1 MAMAGSND
9 RLTQATRYGVLA
21 AFAIFC
27 LFPFLWMVDTAFKP
41 IDEVLSTAPS
51 FFIRHP
57 TLQNFATVILH
68 SPFLIYLRNSIIVSV
83 FSTLLT
89 MIASIFC
96 AYTLSRWPRQKPAQV
111 VTGALL
117 ASQMIPGVLLLVPLY
132 MTMRDLGLLSSYLS
146 LILVYCT
153 FMVPLAVLMLRGFFD
168 AVPVELEEAAELDGC
183 SRPGFLLRILLPLS
197 IPGLL
202 ATGLFG
208 FVTAWN
214 EFMFGYVL
222 INDDAHRTL
231 TPGIMLFRGN
241 HETDWGSLMAA
252 SVLTVLPVAIS
263 FLYLQRFLSTG
274 LSAGSV
280 KG

>member
-1 MAMAGSND
+1 MAMAGSD
-9 RLTQATRYGVLA
+9 DALSRSLRYTVLV
-21 AFAIFC
+21 AFSGFC
-27 LFPFLWMVDTAFKP
+27 LFPFLWMLDTAFKP

-51 FFIRHP
+51 FFIRDP
-57 TLQNFATVILH
+57 TLQNFSTVILH
-68 SPFLIYLRNSIIVSV
+68 SPFLIYLRNSIIISS
-83 FSTLLT
+83 FSTILT
-89 MIASIFC
+89 IVSSTFC
-96 AYTLSRWPRQKPAQV
+96 AYTLSRWPRHKPV
-111 VTGALL
+111 HVMTGALL

-132 MTMRDLGLLSSYLS
+132 MTMRDLGLLSTYTS

-168 AVPVELEEAAELDGC
+168 AVPIELEEAAQLDGC
-183 SRPGFLLRILLPLS
+183 SRVNFLLRVLLPLS
-197 IPGLL
+197 LPGVL

-252 SVLTVLPVAIS
+252 SVLTVLPVAVS

>member
-1 MAMAGSND
+1 MAMAGSD
-9 RLTQATRYGVLA
+9 DTLSRLMRYTVLV
-21 AFAIFC
+21 AFSVFC

-51 FFIRHP
+51 FIIRHP
-57 TLQNFATVILH
+57 TLQNFSTVILH
-68 SPFLIYLRNSIIVSV
+68 SPFLIYLRNSIIVSG

-89 MIASIFC
+89 MVSSVFC

-111 VTGALL
+111 MTGALL

-132 MTMRDLGLLSSYLS
+132 MTMRNLGLLSTYTS

-153 FMVPLAVLMLRGFFD
+153 FMIPLAVLMLRGFFD
-168 AVPVELEEAAELDGC
+168 AVPVEEAAELDGC
-183 SRPGFLLRILLPLS
+183 SRPGFLIRILLPLS
-197 IPGLL
+197 IPGVL
-202 ATGLFG
+202 ATSLFG

-252 SVLTVLPVAIS
+252 SVLTVLPVAVS

>member
-1 MAMAGSND
+1 MAMVGAQD
-9 RLTQATRYGVLA
+9 PFIRAARYGVLA
-21 AFAIFC
+21 AFSAFC

-41 IDEVLSTAPS
+41 IDEVLSSAPS
-51 FFIRHP
+51 FIIRHP
-57 TLQNFATVILH
+57 TLFNFETVLLH
-68 SPFLIYLRNSIIVSV
+68 SPFLVYLRNSCIVSG

-89 MIASIFC
+89 MVSSTFC
-96 AYTLSRWPRQKPAQV
+96 AYVLSRWSRQRPVRVLA
-111 VTGALL
+111 GALL

-132 MTMRDLGLLSSYLS
+132 MTMRDLGLLSTYFS
-146 LILVYCT
+146 LIIVYCT
-153 FMVPLAVLMLRGFFD
+153 FMVPLAVFMLRGFFD
-168 AVPVELEEAAELDGC
+168 GVPLELEEAAELDGC
-183 SRPGFLLRILLPLS
+183 SRSAFLIRVLLPLS
-197 IPGLL
+197 VPGLL

-231 TPGIMLFRGN
+231 TPGIMLFRGA

-252 SVLTVLPVAIS
+252 SVLTILPVGIS
-263 FLYLQRFLSTG
+263 FLYLQRFLSGG
-274 LSAGSV
+274 LAIGAV

>member
-1 MAMAGSND
+1 MAMAGSD
-9 RLTQATRYGVLA
+9 DTLSRSLRYGVLV
-21 AFAIFC
+21 AFSVFC

-41 IDEVLSTAPS
+41 IDEVLSTTPS
-51 FFIRHP
+51 FFIVHP
-57 TLQNFATVILH
+57 TLENFETVILH

-89 MIASIFC
+89 MVSSTFC
-96 AYTLSRWPRQKPAQV
+96 AYTLSRWPRQSPARV
-111 VTGALL
+111 MTGALL

-132 MTMRDLGLLSSYLS
+132 MTMRNLGLLSSYTS

-153 FMVPLAVLMLRGFFD
+153 FMIPLAVLMLRGFFD

-197 IPGLL
+197 IPGVV
-202 ATGLFG
+202 ATSLFG

-241 HETDWGSLMAA
+241 NETDWGSLMAA
-252 SVLTVLPVAIS
+252 SVLTVLPVALS
-263 FLYLQRFLSTG
+263 FLYLQRFLSSG

>member
-1 MAMAGSND
+1 VAMAGSD
-9 RLTQATRYGVLA
+9 TVLSSSGRYGVLVVMSA
-21 AFAIFC
+21 FC
-27 LFPFLWMVDTAFKP
+27 LFPFLWMIDTAFKP
-41 IDEVLSTAPS
+41 IDEVLSTHPS
-51 FFIRHP
+51 FVIRHP
-57 TLQNFATVILH
+57 TVQNFATVILH
-68 SPFLIYLRNSIIVSV
+68 SPFPVYLRNSIIVSS
-83 FSTLLT
+83 FSTLLAMVSAT
-89 MIASIFC
+89 CC
-96 AYTLSRWPRQKPAQV
+96 AYTLSRWPRQKAAHV
-111 VTGALL
+111 MTGALL

-132 MTMRDLGLLSSYLS
+132 MMMRDLGLLSSYAS

-153 FMVPLAVLMLRGFFD
+153 FMVPLAVFMLRGFFD
-168 AVPVELEEAAELDGC
+168 AVPIELEEAAELDGC
-183 SRPGFLLRILLPLS
+183 SCVSFLVRILLPLS
-197 IPGLL
+197 APGVL
-202 ATGLFG
+202 ATSLFG

-252 SVLTVLPVAIS
+252 SVLTVLPVAVS
-263 FLYLQRFLSTG
+263 FLYLQRFLSIG

>member
-1 MAMAGSND
+1 MAMAGSD
-9 RLTQATRYGVLA
+9 DTLSRLMRYTVLV
-21 AFAIFC
+21 AISVFC

-41 IDEVLSTAPS
+41 IGEVLSTAPS
-51 FFIRHP
+51 FIIRHP
-57 TLQNFATVILH
+57 TLQNFSTVILH
-68 SPFLIYLRNSIIVSV
+68 SPFLIYLRNSIIVSG

-89 MIASIFC
+89 MVSSVFC
-96 AYTLSRWPRQKPAQV
+96 AYTLSRWPRQKPARV
-111 VTGALL
+111 MTGALL

-132 MTMRDLGLLSSYLS
+132 MTMRDLGLLSTYTS

-153 FMVPLAVLMLRGFFD
+153 FMIPLAVLMLRGFFD

-183 SRPGFLLRILLPLS
+183 SRPGFLIRILLPLS
-197 IPGLL
+197 IPGIL
-202 ATGLFG
+202 ATSLFG

-252 SVLTVLPVAIS
+252 SVLTVLPVAVS